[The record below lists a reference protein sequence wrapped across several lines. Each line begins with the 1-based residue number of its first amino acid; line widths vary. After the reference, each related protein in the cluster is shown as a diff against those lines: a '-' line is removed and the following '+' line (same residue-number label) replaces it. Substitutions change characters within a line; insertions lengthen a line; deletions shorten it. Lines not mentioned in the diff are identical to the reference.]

1 MKDDERR
8 ACRELF
14 GEGVS
19 EREERGLRLVALP
32 VVVLPPGCDPA
43 QSSAIYVASPLGGYQ
58 TRLFLEKPVRLRS
71 GVTPPITTE
80 VLLGRTMY
88 AASIQDVP
96 ATLPVHQGILAH
108 LARYERAA

>member
-1 MKDDERR
+1 MRDDERR
-8 ACRELF
+8 ACEKLF
-14 GEGVS
+14 GEGVG
-19 EREERGLRLVALP
+19 EHQERGLRLIALP
-32 VVVLPPGCDPA
+32 LIMLPAGCEPA
-43 QSSAIYVASPLGGYQ
+43 QSSGIYVASPLGGYQ
-58 TRLFLEKPVRLRS
+58 TRLFLEKPIRLKS

-108 LARYERAA
+108 LARYEKAA